1 MICWIIPIIVGLLC
15 ALLGY
20 LLGRMCASKG
30 VKKCKEKY
38 EKELRELRDAKAKF
52 QKDLD
57 SCRRDLDVCRK
68 QKATPQAFADKK
80 VSFLPFDGNKA
91 KEVFGKKIK
100 ENDLTVVEGIGPKI
114 QELFH
119 SFNIKT
125 WKQLSETSEERCREI
140 LDTKGDSYRIH
151 NPKTWAEQAKMAYEG
166 RWKELKDWQDI
177 LDGGV

>member
-20 LLGRMCASKG
+20 LLGRMCTLKR
-30 VKKCKEKY
+30 VNNCKEKC
-38 EKELRELRDAKAKF
+38 EKELRELRNAKAKL
-52 QKDLD
+52 QSDLD
-57 SCRRDLDVCRK
+57 LCRK
-68 QKATPQAFADKK
+68 QKATQVVAEKK
-80 VSFLPFDGNKA
+80 VAFLPFDGNKA

-125 WKQLSETSEERCREI
+125 WKDLSETSEARCREI

-151 NPKTWAEQAKMAYEG
+151 NPKTWSEQAKMAYEG

>member
-1 MICWIIPIIVGLLC
+1 
-15 ALLGY
+15 
-20 LLGRMCASKG
+20 MCTSKR
-30 VKKCKEKY
+30 VKKCKEKC
-38 EKELRELRDAKAKF
+38 EKELRELRDAKAKL
-52 QKDLD
+52 QK
-57 SCRRDLDVCRK
+57 DLDVCRK
-68 QKATPQAFADKK
+68 QKATQVATEQK
-80 VSFLPFDGNKA
+80 VSLLAFDANKA

-100 ENDLTVVEGIGPKI
+100 QDDLTVVEGIGPKI

-125 WKQLSETSEERCREI
+125 WKDLSETSEERCRKI

-166 RWKELKDWQDI
+166 RWKELKDWQDV